1 MRAHRAVRGRHVVA
15 ALGIIQETISRY
27 SFEPILI
34 VGCISKRVIYINV
47 DITYDRDVAGED
59 ERALACHD
67 ALLGRLIGAGYIP
80 YRLSIES
87 VRLLPEPEDGTGRLL
102 QALKKT
108 LDPNNILA
116 PGRYGLGAEHRRR
129 EETDARERG

>member
-1 MRAHRAVRGRHVVA
+1 MPTVPFEGRHVTA
-15 ALGIIQETISRY
+15 ALGIIQQTISRY

-34 VGCISKRVIYINV
+34 VGCISERVVYINV

-59 ERALACHD
+59 ERAMACHD
-67 ALLGRLIGAGYIP
+67 EMLGRLIGAGYIP
-80 YRLSIES
+80 YRLGIES

-102 QALKKT
+102 HALKKT

-116 PGRYGLGAEHRRR
+116 PGRYGLGAEDRTR